1 MRAGRGAAGRRFHL
15 LVWVLLM
22 APAAAAA
29 QAPLDRI
36 AGLDLRNEPLENALR
51 QLQQATGVSLVF
63 SPDLLPRNVRV
74 SCSCARATVAQALD
88 EILADTGLGWASR
101 GTLVTIVPQ
110 RDRSGDAT
118 SGTIL
123 GRVAGAEDGAPVV
136 NALVEIENG
145 RGVLTSRNGSF
156 FIPRVRPGNHRLHV
170 TALGWKQEAEDEAAV
185 VGADTTRV
193 TILLDRDVIPLAA
206 LLIQPGTFGLLEN
219 VAPGTAMTLTREE
232 IRTQPQLG
240 EDVFRASAQLP
251 GTASGDISTRLAVRG
266 GADREV
272 LVRLDG
278 LELYEPYHVK
288 DWGGALG
295 IVDINILGGVE
306 LQSGGFGVQNGN
318 RLTGVFDMTSRRPEG
333 EARTT
338 VGLSIS
344 NATFMSRGTF
354 GAQRGAWLFSG
365 RRGFLDLIMG
375 LANEGRRLSPAYDD
389 VFGKVSYQLG
399 SSNRVSVHFLLAGDR
414 FLLRDPELADLDEV
428 DFESE
433 EHSRYGWVT
442 WDAYPDPR
450 LSVKTTGWIGELD
463 RRRDG
468 VVAED
473 QDDPSRISVSDHREL
488 FFMGL
493 RSELSFRVTER
504 TLIRL
509 GAEGK
514 GLRAQ
519 YEYSRRTWSPY
530 VTENETRGLREDT
543 VGVARDPSGHEIST
557 YAAVRIRPAE
567 RWTAE
572 AGLRYQ
578 AVSQSGDRDLD
589 PRFLAAYELSPRT
602 SFRVSFGGYSQ
613 AQGLHE
619 LRVGDGE
626 TSFSPAE
633 HARQLAVGVDH
644 RLSSQIDLRLEI
656 YRRTIVDQRP
666 VYFNAEQELKVF
678 PEATGDRLRIDP
690 GRGRATGLEFLAE
703 RKAGPRWAWAAS
715 YALAVA
721 EDRVDGVWIP
731 RPYDQR
737 HTVMVQTT
745 FQPDRRWSL
754 SLGWRFHTGW
764 PATAW
769 SWDVRTLDDGWNIW
783 TQQFGPIRG
792 IRLPAYHRLDLRV
805 TRALQVGR
813 GELQVFVDLFNLY
826 NRTNLGSWD
835 FSGSYEDGAL
845 SVERLNGQEMLPLLP
860 TFGFR
865 YEF

>member
-1 MRAGRGAAGRRFHL
+1 MI
-15 LVWVLLM
+15 WVLLM
-22 APAAAAA
+22 APTAAAA

-36 AGLDLRNEPLENALR
+36 AGLDLQDEPLENALR
-51 QLQQATGVSLVF
+51 QLQRVTGVSLVF
-63 SPDLLPRNVRV
+63 SPDLLPRNLRV

-88 EILADTGLGWASR
+88 EILADTGLGFVSS
-101 GTLVTIVPQ
+101 GTLVTIVPE
-110 RDRSGDAT
+110 RDRSRDEI
-118 SGTIL
+118 SGTLL
-123 GRVAGAEDGAPVV
+123 GRVAGAEDGTPIV
-136 NALVEIENG
+136 NALVELEDG
-145 RGVLTSRNGSF
+145 RGVLTNQNGSF
-156 FIPRVRPGNHRLHV
+156 FIPRVRPGSHRLQV
-170 TALGWKQEAEDEAAV
+170 TALGWRQETEDEATVAE
-185 VGADTTRV
+185 ADTTRV
-193 TILLDRDVIPLAA
+193 TILLDRAVIPLAA

-219 VAPGTAMTLTREE
+219 VPPGTTMTLTREE
-232 IRTQPQLG
+232 IRTLPQLG

-251 GTASGDISTRLAVRG
+251 GTASGDISTRLDVRG

-278 LELYEPYHVK
+278 MELYEPYHVK

-295 IVDINILGGVE
+295 IVDINILGGVRF
-306 LQSGGFGVQNGN
+306 QSGGFGVQHGN
-318 RLTGVFDMTSRRPEG
+318 RLAGVFDMTSRQPEG
-333 EARTT
+333 GARTT
-338 VGLSIS
+338 VGLTIS

-354 GAQRGAWLFSG
+354 GAQRGAWLFSA

-389 VFGKVSYQLG
+389 VFGKVSYELG
-399 SSNRVSVHFLLAGDR
+399 SSHRVSVRFLLAGDH

-428 DFESE
+428 DFESGG
-433 EHSRYGWVT
+433 HSRYGWVT
-442 WDAYPDPR
+442 WDAYPDRR

-463 RRRDG
+463 RWRDG

-473 QDDPSRISVSDHREL
+473 EDDPSRISASDHRE
-488 FFMGL
+488 FSFMGL
-493 RSELSFRVTER
+493 RSELSFQVAERV
-504 TLIRL
+504 IFRL

-514 GLRAQ
+514 GLRAD

-530 VTENETRGLREDT
+530 VEEDDTRGLREDT
-543 VGVARDPSGHEIST
+543 LGVALDPSGRELST
-557 YAAVRIRPAE
+557 YAAVRIRPAN

-578 AVSQSGDRDLD
+578 AVSHSGDRDLD

-602 SFRVSFGGYSQ
+602 NFRVALGRYSQ
-613 AQGLHE
+613 AHGLHE

-633 HARQLAVGVDH
+633 HAQQLAAGVDH
-644 RLSSQIDLRLEI
+644 RLSNEIGLRLEV
-656 YRRTIVDQRP
+656 YRRTIVDQHP

-678 PEATGDRLRIDP
+678 PEATGDRLRMDP
-690 GRGRATGLEFLAE
+690 GRGRATGLELLAE
-703 RKAGPRWAWAAS
+703 RKAGPHWAWAAS
-715 YALAVA
+715 YVLAVA

-731 RPYDQR
+731 RRYDQR

-745 FQPDRRWSL
+745 YQPDRRWSL

-769 SWDVRTLDDGWNIW
+769 SWDVRTLDDGWNFW
-783 TQQFGPIRG
+783 TQQFGAIRG

-805 TRALQVGR
+805 TRALQMWR
-813 GELQVFVDLFNLY
+813 GELQVFLDLFNLY

-835 FSGSYEDGAL
+835 FSGSYENGAL
-845 SVERLNGQEMLPLLP
+845 SVERLKGQEMLPFLP